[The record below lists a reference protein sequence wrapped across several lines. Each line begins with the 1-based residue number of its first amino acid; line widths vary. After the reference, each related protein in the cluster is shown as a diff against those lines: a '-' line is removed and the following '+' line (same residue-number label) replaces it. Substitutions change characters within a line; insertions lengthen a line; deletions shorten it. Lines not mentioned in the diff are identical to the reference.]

1 MTVRGFRPTPVRRA
15 LAVAALAALAAC
27 KGGDE
32 GNQPPAEPPAP
43 IVGVQNVASLPH
55 DTSAF
60 TEGLFFH
67 GGAFYE
73 STGRNGQSE
82 MRKEDPATGRVLRR
96 VRLDSTYFGEG
107 LTLLGDKL
115 YQLTWQT
122 HVGFVYDTAA
132 FKQLRTFPI
141 ESEGWGMTTDGT
153 SLVMSD
159 GTSTIRFVDPQSF
172 KTTRTIDVRDGSEY
186 VVNVNELEWIKGELW
201 ANVWKTNRIARVDP
215 ATGKVKEWLDLDGL
229 LPPGSV
235 SSEEAVLNG
244 IAYDAEHDRVWVT
257 GKLWPKIFQ
266 IRVPGVA
273 GEGK

>member
-1 MTVRGFRPTPVRRA
+1 MSFRSSAIRTLP
-15 LAVAALAALAAC
+15 LLALAALGAC
-27 KGGDE
+27 KGNDADQ
-32 GNQPPAEPPAP
+32 QPPAEPTAA
-43 IVGVQNVASLPH
+43 IVGVQTVASLPH
-55 DTSAF
+55 DTTAF
-60 TEGLFFH
+60 TEGLLFH

-73 STGRNGQSE
+73 STGRNGESV
-82 MRKEDPATGRVLRR
+82 MRKEDASTGRVQRQAK
-96 VRLDSTYFGEG
+96 LDSAYFGEG
-107 LTLLGDKL
+107 LTLLGDRL

-122 HVGFVYDTAA
+122 HVGFVYDTAT
-132 FKQLRTFPI
+132 FKQLRSFPI

-159 GTSTIRFVDPQSF
+159 GTSTIRFVDPARF
-172 KTTRTIDVRDGSEY
+172 TTTRTIDVRDGSEY
-186 VVNVNELEWIKGELW
+186 VVNVNELEWIKGEIW

-215 ATGKVKEWLDLDGL
+215 ATGRVKQWLDLDGL

-235 SSEEAVLNG
+235 TSPEAVLNG
-244 IAYDAEHDRVWVT
+244 IAYDSEHDRVYVT